1 VGSTIPSVADTGW
14 SRREADLAIRVLA
27 SRPDRTV
34 APIEAV
40 RADTIVLA
48 LRDHGLRDPYLHAG
62 RVELLR
68 RHDELHGTSYVD
80 TLAAYFN
87 AFGYIPLAAKSVF
100 VHPNTFRYRLRRLSE
115 LSGLNLDDPV
125 ERLVAEL
132 QLRIGS
138 EDAATS
144 GAGDFGAP
152 GRVSAPKEARG
163 SRRRSRRHQALPT
176 DRSGTVHREAP
187 RAEP

>member
-1 VGSTIPSVADTGW
+1 VAGIGSTVASLAGTSW

-27 SRPDRTV
+27 RRPDSAV

-40 RADTIVLA
+40 RADTVVLA
-48 LRDHGLRDPYLHAG
+48 LGDHGVGDPYLHAG

-68 RHDELHGTSYVD
+68 DHDLRHGTSYVD
-80 TLAAYFN
+80 TLRAYFD
-87 AFGYIPLAAKSVF
+87 AFGYVPLAAKSVY

-115 LSGLNLDDPV
+115 LSGLDLDDPV

-138 EDAATS
+138 DYAAPATS
-144 GAGDFGAP
+144 A
-152 GRVSAPKEARG
+152 ARG
-163 SRRRSRRHQALPT
+163 SRRRSRRHQAPPT
-176 DRSGTVHREAP
+176 DRAGAVHRDAP
-187 RAEP
+187 RAGA